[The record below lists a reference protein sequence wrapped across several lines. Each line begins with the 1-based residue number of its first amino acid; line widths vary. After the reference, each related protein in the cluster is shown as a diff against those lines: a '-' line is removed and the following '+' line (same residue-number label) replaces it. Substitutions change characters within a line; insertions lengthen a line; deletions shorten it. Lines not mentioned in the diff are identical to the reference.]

1 MRKYFVL
8 LGDFS
13 SVAPLDKSKT
23 VTSLTLSD
31 QGFKILKL
39 WQALAIQLLRVSP
52 VLMGTIGFHNPQ

>member
-39 WQALAIQLLRVSP
+39 WQALVIQLLRVSP
-52 VLMGTIGFHNPQ
+52 VLMGTTGFHNPQ